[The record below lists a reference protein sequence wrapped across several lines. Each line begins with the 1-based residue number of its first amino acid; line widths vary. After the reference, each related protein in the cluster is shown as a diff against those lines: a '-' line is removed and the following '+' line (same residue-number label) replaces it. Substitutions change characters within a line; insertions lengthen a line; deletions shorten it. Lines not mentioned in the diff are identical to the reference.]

1 MSFINTIKNFF
12 TTKPK
17 QPKILVVFD
26 GDQVS
31 GSLYKKFADVKN
43 DNIKHVWVQSGSIKP
58 KHLGK
63 SDVSFHVAPKLGKES
78 ADTLMAVLI
87 GVELHNNNKIREV
100 HVVSADGDT
109 LDMCVSLAYEY
120 NRINF
125 FHLHSNTRPVKK
137 AIRSFV
143 KYLPDNC
150 KFITIQGK

>member
-1 MSFINTIKNFF
+1 MSIFSKLKSFF
-12 TTKPK
+12 SVAKKPE
-17 QPKILVVFD
+17 ILVVFD

-31 GSLYKKFADVKN
+31 GSLYKKFLTAKN
-43 DNIKHVWVQSGSIKP
+43 DNIKHVWVQSGSNKP
-58 KHLGK
+58 KHLVK
-63 SDVSFHVAPKLGKES
+63 ADTSFHVAPKLGKES

-137 AIRSFV
+137 GVRSFV

-150 KFITIQGK
+150 KFITINGK